1 MGKLALAQQ
10 HLTEGLDLAREVG
23 DRYTEPLLLA
33 GLADVHKDLARYDKA
48 IELRLAAHEM
58 IMAGM
63 RGHESDSLNGLGELY
78 AEAGLAD
85 QARQWFERAI
95 AVTGERGE
103 RHQHGRALAGLGRLL
118 GSREHLLAAIDIL
131 DAVSPL
137 EAEQV
142 RQALD
147 AL

>member
-1 MGKLALAQQ
+1 VQPPPSTIWRMTIRRGAALAALAILVNLGWVGQPVRRHPHAEQHRMDLSRMGKLALAQQ

-63 RGHESDSLNGLGELY
+63 RGHE
-78 AEAGLAD
+78 
-85 QARQWFERAI
+85 RQPQR
-95 AVTGERGE
+95 TG
-103 RHQHGRALAGLGRLL
+103 
-118 GSREHLLAAIDIL
+118 
-131 DAVSPL
+131 
-137 EAEQV
+137 
-142 RQALD
+142 
-147 AL
+147 